1 MALNY
6 SLGARLSKPNDKN
19 SEKKVYATLQMREL
33 IDIDALA
40 EHMASHNTQF
50 SKGVIKGIVEDTV
63 SCVIEMLKE
72 GNHVELG
79 PLGTLRLTCK
89 SEGVDD
95 AATFNPADNI
105 KRINLRLSPNAI
117 ALARLRTGVSYEFVT
132 SRKQQ
137 AANRTTKINRVRV
150 RLFQSFQNL

>member
-50 SKGVIKGIVEDTV
+50 SKFVSPKSIIVT
-63 SCVIEMLKE
+63 I
-72 GNHVELG
+72 
-79 PLGTLRLTCK
+79 R
-89 SEGVDD
+89 
-95 AATFNPADNI
+95 
-105 KRINLRLSPNAI
+105 
-117 ALARLRTGVSYEFVT
+117 
-132 SRKQQ
+132 
-137 AANRTTKINRVRV
+137 
-150 RLFQSFQNL
+150 